1 MYIYK
6 YIYERK
12 DWTYEYCSPNTLIL
26 MILSVFW
33 LMREAEISTHLAAHL
48 QFKRE
53 QRENNYGI

>member
-1 MYIYK
+1 M

-12 DWTYEYCSPNTLIL
+12 DLTYEYCSPNTLIL

-33 LMREAEISTHLAAHL
+33 LMREAEISTHLTAHL

>member
-1 MYIYK
+1 M

-12 DWTYEYCSPNTLIL
+12 DLTYEYCSPNTLIL

-33 LMREAEISTHLAAHL
+33 LMREAEISTHLTAHL
-48 QFKRE
+48 QFKME